1 VKLKLD
7 ENLGQRGAE
16 LLRQAGHDIATV
28 SAQGLQSASDSVLIE
43 VCRVEERCL
52 ITLDLDFSNPISF
65 TPANYAGIVVL
76 RLPPRPLP
84 EDLVSTLQTLIAAL
98 EQESVVGKLWTIQRG
113 RLRVY
118 QPESNI

>member
-1 VKLKLD
+1 MKLKLD